1 MFRNISKDY
10 IISLLKIFSALL
22 IIVIF
27 AQISLGSAVRLT
39 GSGLSCPDW
48 PLCYGLWFP
57 NQEKLSMISDV
68 NYEFYQIMLEWIHR
82 FNAAIFITPLTL
94 IVFIIGFKLNN
105 SDINQKTLYAILV
118 FLAVQ
123 GLIGGFTVFDRNSPW
138 SVAIH
143 LGFAL
148 ILLLL
153 VIRVFMQSL
162 NLNLDISFPKIK
174 GKLSTLII
182 SIVFIMLTMLMGAI
196 VSKSGSSLACDIWPL
211 CSNDGLSIFQHNK
224 FIHIIHR
231 VLAIIS
237 AISIYFVVKSYRD
250 TRQYKMIYRLLNI
263 LVAVIVLQI
272 LIGATVIFTE
282 LNMYIAML
290 HQSLAVILFMMLSFL
305 FWFTLQINYKN
316 KY

>member
-10 IISLLKIFSALL
+10 IISLLKIFSGLL

-82 FNAAIFITPLTL
+82 FNAAIFIAPLTL
-94 IVFIIGFKLNN
+94 IVFIIGLKLNN

>member
-10 IISLLKIFSALL
+10 IISLLKIFSGLL

-105 SDINQKTLYAILV
+105 SYINQKTLYAILV

-237 AISIYFVVKSYRD
+237 AISIYFVVKFYRD
-250 TRQYKMIYRLLNI
+250 TRQYKLIYRLLNI
-263 LVAVIVLQI
+263 LVTVIVLQI

-305 FWFTLQINYKN
+305 FWFINTN
-316 KY
+316 FNLN

>member
-10 IISLLKIFSALL
+10 IISLLKIFSGLL

-237 AISIYFVVKSYRD
+237 AISIYFVVKFYRD
-250 TRQYKMIYRLLNI
+250 TRQYEMIYRLLNT

>member
-10 IISLLKIFSALL
+10 IISLLKIFSGLL

-153 VIRVFMQSL
+153 VIRVFIQSL

-263 LVAVIVLQI
+263 LVVVIVLQI

>member
-1 MFRNISKDY
+1 MFLNISEDK
-10 IISLLKIFSALL
+10 IISLLKIFSGLL

-57 NQEKLSMISDV
+57 DQEKLSNISDV

-82 FNAAIFITPLTL
+82 FNAAIFIAPLTL
-94 IVFIIGFKLNN
+94 IVFIMGFKLHN
-105 SDINQKTLYAILV
+105 SDINKKTLYAILI
-118 FLAVQ
+118 FLGLQ
-123 GLIGGFTVFDRNSPW
+123 GLMGGFTVFDRNSPW
-138 SVAIH
+138 SVAVH
-143 LGFAL
+143 LGLAL

-162 NLNLDISFPKIK
+162 NLNFDISFPNIRL
-174 GKLSTLII
+174 KLSTLII
-182 SIVFIMLTMLMGAI
+182 SIIFIMFTMLMGAI

-231 VLAIIS
+231 VLAIVS
-237 AISIYFVVKSYRD
+237 AVCIYFVFKSYKD
-250 TRQYKMIYRLLNI
+250 SRQYKIILILRII
-263 LVAVIVLQI
+263 LVTVIALQI

-282 LNMYIAML
+282 LNMYIAMF

-305 FWFTLQINYKN
+305 FWFTLQINYKI